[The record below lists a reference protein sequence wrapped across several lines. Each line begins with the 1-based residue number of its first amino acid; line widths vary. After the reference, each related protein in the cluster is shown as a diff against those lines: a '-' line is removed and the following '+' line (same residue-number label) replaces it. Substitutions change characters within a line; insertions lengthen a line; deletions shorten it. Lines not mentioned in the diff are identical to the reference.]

1 MSEKKIVE
9 AKGKIEGLLRRVEM
23 VVKVKGLVSVV
34 GFIVSFG
41 LAEGRLAR
49 FCARFVKVKDG
60 AFGGGL
66 IASCGLAG
74 GGSARFYTRV
84 SW

>member
-1 MSEKKIVE
+1 MSLIISFKLSEGIVT
-9 AKGKIEGLLRRVEM
+9 
-23 VVKVKGLVSVV
+23 
-34 GFIVSFG
+34 
-41 LAEGRLAR
+41 R
-49 FCARFVKVKDG
+49 FYARFVKVKDG